1 MASEGFDH
9 SKNEIGQPAQSFPS
23 LWGDT
28 FISKNIDTHEV
39 QVKYDESVA
48 PLREEVRE
56 MLMAKES
63 KTSTDK
69 IALIDIL
76 ERLGLSYHFEK
87 EIDEQ
92 LELIF
97 RESSASNFKTMEK
110 YDLFNTSL
118 LFRLFRQH
126 GHIIPCGV
134 FDRFMKDTDEDLKS
148 DIKGLLSLYEA
159 TGVRIQGENVLEE
172 AITFTTCHLN
182 HLRSEIDPLLR
193 ERVSRALLRSI
204 HREVPILVVR
214 YYISIYEKESSS
226 NELIVRF
233 AKLNF
238 NYLQSLYQKE
248 LFDLTRWWRDSNMSS
263 KVPYVR
269 DRIVESY
276 VWGVGMNYE
285 PQYSFARTAVA
296 KAVQLIAVLD
306 DTYDTYAPL
315 EDLEIFTQVL
325 QRRKHV
331 PPFEDIV
338 SLGLVTSTLFMLVSA
353 SYLIGSATQQ
363 HFEWLMS
370 KPQIAVAMAQF
381 CRYANDRAT
390 NERESND
397 GGENLTAVDCYMKQY
412 GVSKEEA
419 MNKFAQLAEDLWMSV
434 NKEWVETVSVPR
446 QFLKPILNFGRLT
459 VACYDKGEDGYTYP
473 ERVMIKSQILAL
485 FVDPI

>member
-1 MASEGFDH
+1 MASEGFH

-23 LWGDT
+23 MWGDT

-63 KTSTDK
+63 KT
-69 IALIDIL
+69 
-76 ERLGLSYHFEK
+76 
-87 EIDEQ
+87 
-92 LELIF
+92 
-97 RESSASNFKTMEK
+97 TMEK

-126 GHIIPCGV
+126 GYIIPCGV
-134 FDRFMKDTDEDLKS
+134 FDRFMKDTDDEFSSDLKS

-172 AITFTTCHLN
+172 AITFTTYHLN
-182 HLRSEIDPLLR
+182 RFRSEIDSNLLIR
-193 ERVSRALLRSI
+193 EKVSRALHQSI
-204 HREVPILVVR
+204 HREVPIIGAR
-214 YYISIYEKESSS
+214 YYIPIYEKEESS

-248 LFDLTRWWRDSNMSS
+248 LFDLTRWWRDSNMCS

-276 VWGVGMNYE
+276 VWEVGMNYE
-285 PQYSFARTAVA
+285 PQYSFARAAVA
-296 KAVQLIAVLD
+296 KIIQLTTVLD

-325 QRRKHV
+325 QSGELGEIDRLPDYLKEIYKFIWKTYEEFDREASKHEKNYASSYFKESMKQLHLAYHKEANWYRRKHV
-331 PPFEDIV
+331 PPFEDV
-338 SLGLVTSTLFMLVSA
+338 LSLGLATS
-353 SYLIGSATQQ
+353 
-363 HFEWLMS
+363 
-370 KPQIAVAMAQF
+370 
-381 CRYANDRAT
+381 
-390 NERESND
+390 
-397 GGENLTAVDCYMKQY
+397 
-412 GVSKEEA
+412 
-419 MNKFAQLAEDLWMSV
+419 
-434 NKEWVETVSVPR
+434 
-446 QFLKPILNFGRLT
+446 
-459 VACYDKGEDGYTYP
+459 
-473 ERVMIKSQILAL
+473 
-485 FVDPI
+485 